1 MNTLEEI
8 FEAQGKKRWTVAQ
21 TTAKERIA
29 KLKKLRKAIV
39 ARQQE
44 FYDAVWADFHKPNT
58 EAWISE
64 VFPALEEIDY
74 TVKHL
79 RAWVKDKPGKW
90 SWLFPLNKCKSHFE
104 PKGRVLIMSPWNYP
118 FLLFVSP
125 IVAAV
130 AAGNVVI
137 AKPSHKTPRVSA
149 FLESLIAEV
158 FAQDQVAVVQGAGA
172 EVGDKLLV
180 LPFDHVFFTG
190 SPRIGAHVAECA
202 AKVHAGVTLE
212 LGGKSP
218 AFILDSVNIKDAAKK
233 IAWGKCLNAGQ
244 TCIAP
249 DYALCP
255 RNLVQP
261 LAEAVA
267 DNINQMYGDTEEA
280 RRSCEN
286 FVHIVESRAVE
297 RHKAL
302 IEDAV
307 AKGAK
312 AVIGGAVYCEIAD
325 SAHGDCGNGDAASRY
340 TPATVLT
347 GVTPDMDIMQSEI
360 FGPILPIVAY
370 DSLDEAIQ
378 FVQARPKPLA
388 LYIFGKDDATINRIM
403 SNTSSGST
411 CVNHCILQIENLS
424 VPFGGVGMS
433 GTGNY
438 HGIYGF
444 RTFSHE
450 RNVMHQGAFDPLSFL
465 YPPYHKAGDKGWRA
479 KIQQIAKKILG

>member
-1 MNTLEEI
+1 MKSLEEI
-8 FEAQGKKRWTVAQ
+8 FEAQGTQRWAVAN
-21 TTAKERIA
+21 TTAKERIV
-29 KLKKLRKAIV
+29 KLRSLRKAIV
-39 ARQQE
+39 ERQQE
-44 FYDAVWADFHKPNT
+44 FYDAVWADFHKPRT
-58 EAWISE
+58 EAWLTE

-74 TVKHL
+74 AIKHL
-79 RAWVKDKPGKW
+79 RKWMRGKAGDF
-90 SWLFPLNKCKSHFE
+90 SLLFPTSGSVSHFE
-104 PKGRVLIMSPWNYP
+104 PKGRVLIMAPWNYP
-118 FLLFVSP
+118 FLLFISP
-125 IVAAV
+125 IAAAI

-137 AKPSHKTPRVSA
+137 AKPSHKTPHVSE
-149 FLESLIAEV
+149 FLESLIAGV
-158 FAQDQVAVVQGAGA
+158 FKQDEVAVVQGAGA
-172 EVGDKLLV
+172 EVGDRLLA
-180 LPFDHVFFTG
+180 LPFDHMFFTG
-190 SPRIGAHVAECA
+190 SPQVGAHVAECA

-218 AFILDSVNIKDAAKK
+218 TIVLDDVKIADAAKK

-249 DYALCP
+249 DYMLCP
-255 RNLVQP
+255 RRLVQP

-267 DNINQMYGDTEEA
+267 DNIKQMYGDTEEA

-286 FVHIVESRAVE
+286 FVRIVETKAVE

-302 IEDAV
+302 IEDAL

-312 AVIGGAVYCEIAD
+312 AFIGGAEFCDAD
-325 SAHGDCGNGDAASRY
+325 ARY

-347 GVTPDMDIMQSEI
+347 GVTPEMDIMQSEI

-370 DSLDEAIQ
+370 DSLEEAIS
-378 FVQARPKPLA
+378 FVQSRPKPLA
-388 LYIFGKDDATINRIM
+388 LYIFGKSKRDIRCVLRET
-403 SNTSSGST
+403 TSGST

-444 RTFSHE
+444 KTFSHE
-450 RNVMHQGAFDPLSFL
+450 RNVMHQGAFDPLSCL
-465 YPPYHKAGDKGWRA
+465 YPPYYNAHDKGWRA
-479 KIQQIAKKILG
+479 KIQSLAKKILG

>member
-1 MNTLEEI
+1 MNTPEEI
-8 FEAQGKKRWTVAQ
+8 FEAQGKKRWAVAG

-44 FYDAVWADFHKPNT
+44 FYDAVWADFHKPKT
-58 EAWISE
+58 EAWLTE

-74 TVKHL
+74 AIKHL
-79 RAWVKDKPGKW
+79 RKWMKDKPGKW
-90 SWLFPLNKCKSHFE
+90 SWLFPLNKSISHFE
-104 PKGRVLIMSPWNYP
+104 PKGRVLIMAPWNYP

-130 AAGNVVI
+130 AAGNIVI
-137 AKPSHKTPRVSA
+137 AKPSHKTPHVAA
-149 FLESLIAEV
+149 FLELLIAEV
-158 FAQDQVAVVQGAGA
+158 FAQDEVAVVQGAGA
-172 EVGDKLLV
+172 EVGDALLA

-218 AFILDSVNIKDAAKK
+218 TIILEDVNVADAAKK
-233 IAWGKCLNAGQ
+233 IAWGKSLNAGQ

-249 DYALCP
+249 DYMLCP
-255 RNLVQP
+255 RSLVQP
-261 LAEAVA
+261 LADAIA
-267 DNINQMYGDTEEA
+267 DNIKKMYGDTEDT
-280 RRSCEN
+280 RKNCEN
-286 FVHIVESRAVE
+286 FVHIVESKAVE

-302 IEDAV
+302 MEDA
-307 AKGAK
+307 AKKGAT
-312 AVIGGAVYCEIAD
+312 AVIGGAVNCEIA
-325 SAHGDCGNGDAASRY
+325 GRY

-370 DSLDEAIQ
+370 DTLEEAIS
-378 FVQARPKPLA
+378 FVQSRPKPLA
-388 LYIFGKDDATINRIM
+388 LYIFGKSKRDTKRVM
-403 SNTSSGST
+403 CETTSGST

-444 RTFSHE
+444 KTFSHE
-450 RNVMHQGAFDPLSFL
+450 RNVMHQGTFDPMQFF
-465 YPPYHKAGDKGWRA
+465 YPPYHKASDKSLRA
-479 KIQQIAKKILG
+479 KIQRIAKKILG

>member
-1 MNTLEEI
+1 MDTPEKN
-8 FEAQGKKRWTVAQ
+8 FEAQGKKRWAVAN

-29 KLKKLRKAIV
+29 KLQKLRKAIV
-39 ARQQE
+39 DRQQE
-44 FYDAVWADFHKPNT
+44 FYDAVWADFHKPRT
-58 EAWISE
+58 EAWLTE

-74 TVKHL
+74 NIKHL
-79 RAWVKDKPGKW
+79 PNWMKDKPASW
-90 SWLFPLNKCKSHFE
+90 SWMFPLNQSVSHFE
-104 PKGRVLIMSPWNYP
+104 PKGRVLIMAPWNYP
-118 FLLFVSP
+118 FLLFIAPVA
-125 IVAAV
+125 AAV

-149 FLESLIAEV
+149 FLESLIAGV
-158 FAQDQVAVVQGAGA
+158 FEQDEVAVVQGAGA
-172 EVGDKLLV
+172 EVGDRLLA
-180 LPFDHVFFTG
+180 LPFDHMFFTG
-190 SPRIGAHVAECA
+190 SPQVGAHVAKCA

-218 AFILDSVNIKDAAKK
+218 TIVLDDVKIADAAKK

-249 DYALCP
+249 DYMLCP
-255 RNLVQP
+255 RRLVQP

-267 DNINQMYGDTEEA
+267 DNIKQMYGDTEEA

-286 FVHIVESRAVE
+286 FVRIVESRAVE

-302 IEDAV
+302 IEDAM

-312 AVIGGAVYCEIAD
+312 AFIGGAVYCESAD
-325 SAHGDCGNGDAASRY
+325 RY

-347 GVTPDMDIMQSEI
+347 DVTPDMDIMQGEI

-378 FVQARPKPLA
+378 FVQSRPKPLA
-388 LYIFGKDDATINRIM
+388 LYIFGKSSRDIDRVLRET
-403 SNTSSGST
+403 TSGST

-444 RTFSHE
+444 KTFSHE
-450 RNVMHQGAFDPLSFL
+450 RNVMEQGAIDAVAGF
-465 YPPYHKAGDKGWRA
+465 YPPYHSQQDKSPRA
-479 KIQQIAKKILG
+479 KFQRFAIALLKMLRR

>member
-1 MNTLEEI
+1 M
-8 FEAQGKKRWTVAQ
+8 
-21 TTAKERIA
+21 
-29 KLKKLRKAIV
+29 
-39 ARQQE
+39 
-44 FYDAVWADFHKPNT
+44 
-58 EAWISE
+58 SE
-64 VFPALEEIDY
+64 
-74 TVKHL
+74 
-79 RAWVKDKPGKW
+79 
-90 SWLFPLNKCKSHFE
+90 
-104 PKGRVLIMSPWNYP
+104 
-118 FLLFVSP
+118 
-125 IVAAV
+125 
-130 AAGNVVI
+130 
-137 AKPSHKTPRVSA
+137 
-149 FLESLIAEV
+149 FLESLIAGV
-158 FAQDQVAVVQGAGA
+158 FEQDEVAVVQGAGA
-172 EVGDKLLV
+172 EVGDRLLA
-180 LPFDHVFFTG
+180 LPFDHMFFTG
-190 SPRIGAHVAECA
+190 SPQVGAHVAECA

-218 AFILDSVNIKDAAKK
+218 TIVLDDVKIADAAKK

-249 DYALCP
+249 DYMLCP
-255 RNLVQP
+255 RRLVQP

-267 DNINQMYGDTEEA
+267 DNIKQMYGDTEEA

-286 FVHIVESRAVE
+286 FVRIVESRAVE

-302 IEDAV
+302 IEDAI

-312 AVIGGAVYCEIAD
+312 AVIGGAVYCESAD
-325 SAHGDCGNGDAASRY
+325 RY

-347 GVTPDMDIMQSEI
+347 DVTPDMDIMQGEI

-370 DSLDEAIQ
+370 DTLDEAIQ
-378 FVQARPKPLA
+378 FVQSRPKPLA
-388 LYIFGKDDATINRIM
+388 LYIFGKSSSDIDRVLRET
-403 SNTSSGST
+403 TSGST

-424 VPFGGVGMS
+424 LPFGGVGMS

-444 RTFSHE
+444 KTFCHE

>member
-1 MNTLEEI
+1 MSIEELNSL
-8 FEAQGKKRWTVAQ
+8 FEAQGKKRWAVAN
-21 TTAKERIA
+21 TTAKERIV
-29 KLKKLRKAIV
+29 KLQKLRKAIV
-39 ARQQE
+39 ERQQE
-44 FYDAVWADFHKPNT
+44 FFDAVWADFHKPKT
-58 EAWISE
+58 EAWMTEI
-64 VFPALEEIDY
+64 FPALAEIDDAIAR
-74 TVKHL
+74 L
-79 RAWVKDKPGKW
+79 PDWMEDKPGRW
-90 SWLFPLNKCKSHFE
+90 SWLFPLNQSVSHFE
-104 PKGRVLIMSPWNYP
+104 PKGRVLIMAPWNYP
-118 FLLFVSP
+118 FLLFLSP
-125 IVAAV
+125 ITAAV

-137 AKPSHKTPRVSA
+137 AKPSHKTPHVAA
-149 FLESLIAEV
+149 FLESLIAGV
-158 FAQDQVAVVQGAGA
+158 FEKDEVAVVQGSGA
-172 EVGDKLLV
+172 EIGDKLLA
-180 LPFDHVFFTG
+180 LPFDHVYFTG
-190 SPRIGAHVAECA
+190 SPKVGAHVAECA
-202 AKVHAGVTLE
+202 AKVHAGITLE

-218 AFILDSVNIKDAAKK
+218 VIVLDSTKIADAAKK

-249 DYALCP
+249 DYMLCP
-255 RNLVQP
+255 RSLVQP
-261 LAEAVA
+261 LADAIA
-267 DNINQMYGDTEEA
+267 DNIKKMYGDTEEA
-280 RRSCEN
+280 RKDCEN
-286 FVHIVESRAVE
+286 FVRIVETRAAE

-302 IEDAV
+302 MEDAV
-307 AKGAK
+307 GKGAK
-312 AVIGGAVYCEIAD
+312 AVIGGAEFCDAD
-325 SAHGDCGNGDAASRY
+325 ARY

-347 GVTPDMDIMQSEI
+347 GVTPEMDIMQSEI

-444 RTFSHE
+444 KTFSHE
-450 RNVMHQGAFDPLSFL
+450 RNVMHQGAFDPLSCL
-465 YPPYHKAGDKGWRA
+465 YPPYYKASDKGWRA

>member
-1 MNTLEEI
+1 MNSLEEI
-8 FEAQGKKRWTVAQ
+8 FEAQGKMRWAVAN
-21 TTAKERIA
+21 TTARERIV
-29 KLKKLRKAIV
+29 KLQKLRKAIV
-39 ARQQE
+39 DRQQE
-44 FYDAVWADFHKPNT
+44 FYDAVWADFHKPRT
-58 EAWISE
+58 EAWLTE

-74 TVKHL
+74 NIKHL
-79 RAWVKDKPGKW
+79 SDWMEDKPASW
-90 SWLFPLNKCKSHFE
+90 SWMFPLNRSVSHFE
-104 PKGRVLIMSPWNYP
+104 PKGRVLIMAPWNYP
-118 FLLFVSP
+118 FLLFIAPVA
-125 IVAAV
+125 AAV

-137 AKPSHKTPRVSA
+137 AKPSHKTPHVSE
-149 FLESLIAEV
+149 FLESLIAGV
-158 FAQDQVAVVQGAGA
+158 FEQDEVAVVQGAGA
-172 EVGDKLLV
+172 EVGDRLLA
-180 LPFDHVFFTG
+180 LPFDHMFFTG
-190 SPRIGAHVAECA
+190 SPQVGAHVAECA

-218 AFILDSVNIKDAAKK
+218 TIVLDDVKIADAAKK

-249 DYALCP
+249 DYMLCP
-255 RNLVQP
+255 RRLVQP

-267 DNINQMYGDTEEA
+267 DNIKQMYGDTEEA

-286 FVHIVESRAVE
+286 FVRIVESRAVE

-302 IEDAV
+302 IEDAI

-312 AVIGGAVYCEIAD
+312 AFIGGAVYCESAD
-325 SAHGDCGNGDAASRY
+325 RY

-347 GVTPDMDIMQSEI
+347 EVSPEMDIMQSEI

-378 FVQARPKPLA
+378 FVQSRPKPLA
-388 LYIFGKDDATINRIM
+388 LYIFGKSRRDIDRVLRET
-403 SNTSSGST
+403 TSGST

-444 RTFSHE
+444 KTFSHE
-450 RNVMHQGAFDPLSFL
+450 RNVMKQGFIDAIAGF
-465 YPPYHKAGDKGWRA
+465 YPPYHKANDKSLRA
-479 KIQQIAKKILG
+479 KFQRTAIALLKALRG

>member
-1 MNTLEEI
+1 MNSLEEI
-8 FEAQGKKRWTVAQ
+8 FEAQGKMRWAVAN
-21 TTAKERIA
+21 TTARERIA
-29 KLKKLRKAIV
+29 KLQKLRKAIV
-39 ARQQE
+39 DRQQE
-44 FYDAVWADFHKPNT
+44 FYDAVWADFHKPRT
-58 EAWISE
+58 EAWLTE

-74 TVKHL
+74 NIAHL
-79 RAWVKDKPGKW
+79 PDWMEDKPASW
-90 SWLFPLNKCKSHFE
+90 SWMFPLNRSVSHFE
-104 PKGRVLIMSPWNYP
+104 PKGRVLIMAPWNYP
-118 FLLFVSP
+118 FLLFIAPVA
-125 IVAAV
+125 AAV

-137 AKPSHKTPRVSA
+137 AKPSHKTPHVSE
-149 FLESLIAEV
+149 FLESLIAGV
-158 FAQDQVAVVQGAGA
+158 FEQDEVAVVQGAGA
-172 EVGDKLLV
+172 EVGDRLLA
-180 LPFDHVFFTG
+180 LPFDHMFFTG
-190 SPRIGAHVAECA
+190 SPQVGAHVAECA

-218 AFILDSVNIKDAAKK
+218 TIVLDDVKIADAAKK

-249 DYALCP
+249 DYMLCP
-255 RNLVQP
+255 RRLVQP

-267 DNINQMYGDTEEA
+267 DNIKQMYGDTEEA

-286 FVHIVESRAVE
+286 FVRIVESRAVE

-302 IEDAV
+302 IEDAI

-312 AVIGGAVYCEIAD
+312 AFIGGAVYCESAD
-325 SAHGDCGNGDAASRY
+325 RY

-347 GVTPDMDIMQSEI
+347 GVTPEMDIMQSEI
-360 FGPILPIVAY
+360 FGPILPIIAY
-370 DSLDEAIQ
+370 DSLEEAIA
-378 FVQARPKPLA
+378 FVQNRPKPLA
-388 LYIFGKDDATINRIM
+388 LYIFGKSRRDIDRVLRGT
-403 SNTSSGST
+403 TSGST

-444 RTFSHE
+444 KTFSHE
-450 RNVMHQGAFDPLSFL
+450 RNVMHQGAFDPLSCL
-465 YPPYHKAGDKGWRA
+465 YPPYYKASGKGLRA

>member
-1 MNTLEEI
+1 MNVEELNRL
-8 FEAQGKKRWTVAQ
+8 FEAQGKKRWQVAK

-29 KLKKLRKAIV
+29 KLKALRKAII

-44 FYDAVWADFHKPNT
+44 FYDAVWEDFHKPKT
-58 EAWISE
+58 EAWMTEVYPAIS
-64 VFPALEEIDY
+64 EIDY
-74 TVKHL
+74 AIKHL
-79 RAWVKDKPGKW
+79 RKWMFDKPGSW
-90 SWLFPLNKCKSHFE
+90 SWMFPLNRSVSHFE
-104 PKGRVLIMSPWNYP
+104 PKGRVLIMAPWNYP
-118 FLLFVSP
+118 FLLFLSP
-125 IVAAV
+125 IAAAI

-149 FLESLIAEV
+149 VLEALIADV
-158 FAQDQVAVVQGAGA
+158 FEKDEVAVVQGAGA
-172 EVGDKLLV
+172 ELGDKLLA

-190 SPRIGAHVAECA
+190 SPKVGAHVAELA
-202 AKVHAGVTLE
+202 AKIHAGVTLE

-218 AFILDSVNIKDAAKK
+218 AFILEDARIADAARK

-249 DYALCP
+249 DYVLCP
-255 RNLVQP
+255 RSLVTE
-261 LAEAVA
+261 LAAAIA
-267 DNINQMYGDTEEA
+267 DNIKKMYGDTDETRKE
-280 RRSCEN
+280 CEN
-286 FVHIVESRAVE
+286 FVRIVEPHAVE

-302 IEDAV
+302 MLDAV
-307 AKGAK
+307 TKGAT
-312 AVIGGAVYCEIAD
+312 AVIGGAEFC
-325 SAHGDCGNGDAASRY
+325 DANARY

-347 GVTPDMDIMQSEI
+347 GVTPEMDIMQSEI
-360 FGPILPIVAY
+360 FGPILPIIAY

-378 FVQARPKPLA
+378 FVQSRPKPLA
-388 LYIFGKDDATINRIM
+388 LYIFGKSKRDIDRVLRET
-403 SNTSSGST
+403 TSGST

-444 RTFSHE
+444 KTFSHE